1 MRMETQAIR
10 MRMLRERYLKNMLN
24 NQSLSAKK
32 YFMKF
37 KNRELK
43 EKEEKIKREIIMS
56 IDGMDKF
63 EEQEMQ
69 KIRPI
74 IRNRFDK

>member
-1 MRMETQAIR
+1 
-10 MRMLRERYLKNMLN
+10 
-24 NQSLSAKK
+24 
-32 YFMKF
+32 MKF

-56 IDGMDKF
+56 IDGIDKF

>member
-1 MRMETQAIR
+1 
-10 MRMLRERYLKNMLN
+10 MLN
-24 NQSLSAKK
+24 NQSKKPKK

-43 EKEEKIKREIIMS
+43 EKEEKIKRGIIMS